1 MPSFWVK
8 QSGFTSHSKSEPN
21 GQPRNN
27 ESMSIVTCRGDQ
39 TYGLCKS
46 GITYVA
52 LIVAFLMISDSG
64 SRLES
69 YFMLI
74 LLLRSA
80 LGHRH
85 PTIYRKIEFSAG
97 GGKQARSQKNDG
109 QSVVAFTLLLLP
121 PAVHLDGSR
130 IENVRSRKQTKS
142 HLLTSS
148 ASGLRSQRRAHS
160 VHGTFPFVRIKPEH
174 EASHIAAR
182 VTAKVLDP
190 KGSFL
195 HCWPAHYRSS
205 SFC

>member
-1 MPSFWVK
+1 MPSFCAK

-74 LLLRSA
+74 LLLRSV

-85 PTIYRKIEFSAG
+85 HAVYRKIEFSAG
-97 GGKQARSQKNDG
+97 RHASTISEERR
-109 QSVVAFTLLLLP
+109 TICCC
-121 PAVHLDGSR
+121 VHTFS
-130 IENVRSRKQTKS
+130 
-142 HLLTSS
+142 SS
-148 ASGLRSQRRAHS
+148 AITSL
-160 VHGTFPFVRIKPEH
+160 PERTTLM
-174 EASHIAAR
+174 AA
-182 VTAKVLDP
+182 AL
-190 KGSFL
+190 SEF
-195 HCWPAHYRSS
+195 
-205 SFC
+205 